1 MDPRG
6 SDGSTD
12 FEHLKRFSIQPSRM
26 MNKGD
31 MMQPRRRAS
40 VSNGQAMG
48 HEYHSG
54 GTLGPD
60 PSSSYVTMDAS
71 DLDYP
76 MAFSPYPM
84 AARVNSLREQF
95 SGG

>member
-1 MDPRG
+1 MR
-6 SDGSTD
+6 
-12 FEHLKRFSIQPSRM
+12 
-26 MNKGD
+26 
-31 MMQPRRRAS
+31 PRRRAS

-48 HEYHSG
+48 H
-54 GTLGPD
+54 D

-84 AARVNSLREQF
+84 AARVNSLREQH
-95 SGG
+95 GG